1 MTPTPFRLKWDQLNI
16 NRVTKTTSTQRNTAL
31 RKGIKDNRQENKVS
45 RKDILSKLIEVLP
58 CSRIFH
64 AIV

>member
-31 RKGIKDNRQENKVS
+31 RKGIKDNRQEK
-45 RKDILSKLIEVLP
+45 
-58 CSRIFH
+58 
-64 AIV
+64 